1 MTRKLQLANKNIDIF
16 FKGDKYRISVF
27 NHEGNTPPRVVFMKI
42 IKNSLPSSITIFE
55 KGMLEAGNRTVDII
69 SERGFELTDF
79 IVHLNHHMITE
90 LLNGPMITL
99 YPKKSFEERMDMF
112 LDRYNDYLRLYELFD
127 DAIYLKKANRM
138 IYHAKKISTK
148 NKKE

>member
-1 MTRKLQLANKNIDIF
+1 
-16 FKGDKYRISVF
+16 
-27 NHEGNTPPRVVFMKI
+27 
-42 IKNSLPSSITIFE
+42 LPSSITIFE

-127 DAIYLKKANRM
+127 DAVYLKKANRM